1 MGSEPL
7 MRAFGKLTPFDEALK
22 MSLEISIPIERT
34 EKVKLEDALG
44 RVHAQELISPLN
56 VPDYTRAAMDGYALI
71 ADNTSSASGDMKVSL
86 KIIGEIFAGD
96 PANHAL
102 SQGECFKIAT
112 GGMLPGGANAV
123 IPFEDIEE
131 RPDSIALDTP
141 VPEGSCLGLVGEDIK
156 EGDVILKSETLL
168 HSAHIGAAASVGTAE
183 LLCYAKPVV
192 AIAVSGDEIV
202 EVGGE
207 LGVGQVYDTN
217 SYTLSAVISKAGGK
231 AEKLPIVRDSVEN
244 IEKAIQSSNAD
255 IITFTGGS
263 SVGEKD
269 LIVDAIKNLGEVIYH
284 GITAKP
290 GKPGLLGKVGDSLVV
305 GMPGYPTS
313 CLTIANVLLSPMIRK
328 ISRNRPAEYNAEVE
342 VELGETITAKSESH
356 QIVTVKIENGKAIP
370 VFKGSSVITS
380 MSNAD
385 GYVELPNGISEL
397 KAGELVRVTLL

>member
-1 MGSEPL
+1 

-22 MSLEISIPIERT
+22 MSLDVSIPIERT

-44 RVHAQELISPLN
+44 RVNAQELISPLN

-71 ADNTSSASGDMKVSL
+71 ADDTSSASGNLKVSL
-86 KIIGEIFAGD
+86 RIIGEIFAGD
-96 PANHAL
+96 PANHVL

-112 GGMLPGGANAV
+112 GGMLPQGANAV

-131 RPDSIALDTP
+131 RPDSIALETP
-141 VPEGSCLGLVGEDIK
+141 VPEGSCIGLAGEDIK

-168 HSAHIGAAASVGTAE
+168 HSAHIGAAASVGISE

-269 LIVDAIKNLGEVIYH
+269 LIVDAIENLGEVIYH

-313 CLTIANVLLSPMIRK
+313 CLTIANVLLAPMIRK
-328 ISRNRPAEYNAEVE
+328 ISRSGPAEYNAEVE

-356 QIVTVKIENGKAIP
+356 QIVTVKIEDGKAHP
-370 VFKGSSVITS
+370 VYKGSSVITS

-385 GYVELPNGISEL
+385 GYVELPNGVSEL
-397 KAGELVRVTLL
+397 KAGEMVRVTLL

>member
-1 MGSEPL
+1 

-22 MSLEISIPIERT
+22 KSLEVSIPIERT

-44 RVHAQELISPLN
+44 RVHAEELISALN
-56 VPDYTRAAMDGYALI
+56 VPDYTRAAMDGYALMS
-71 ADNTSSASGDMKVSL
+71 DDTSSASVDITVSL
-86 KIIGEIFAGD
+86 NMIGEIFAGD
-96 PANHAL
+96 SGKNVL
-102 SQGECFKIAT
+102 NRGECFKIAT
-112 GGMLPGGANAV
+112 GGMLPERADAV
-123 IPFEDIEE
+123 IPFEDIVE
-131 RPDSIALDTP
+131 RPDSIVLETP
-141 VPEGSCLGLVGEDIK
+141 VPEGSCLGFVGEDIK
-156 EGDVILKSETLL
+156 VGDVILRSGTLL
-168 HSAHIGAAASVGTAE
+168 HSAHIVAAASVGIPE
-183 LLCYAKPVV
+183 LKCYVKPVV

-217 SYTLSAVISKAGGK
+217 LYTLAAVISKAGGISV
-231 AEKLPIVRDSVEN
+231 KLPIVRDSVEN
-244 IEKAIQSSNAD
+244 IERAIQSSDAD

-263 SVGEKD
+263 SVGERD

-313 CLTIANVLLSPMIRK
+313 CLTIANVLLAPMIRK
-328 ISRNRPAEYNAEVE
+328 ISRNSSADYNSEIE

-356 QIVTVKIENGKAIP
+356 QIVTVKIENGKARP

-385 GYVELPNGISEL
+385 GYVELPHGVSEL
-397 KAGELVRVTLL
+397 NAGEMVRVTLL

>member
-1 MGSEPL
+1 
-7 MRAFGKLTPFDEALK
+7 MRAFGELTPFDKALK
-22 MSLEISIPIERT
+22 MSLEVSIPIERT
-34 EKVKLEDALG
+34 ERVKLEDALG

-56 VPDYTRAAMDGYALI
+56 VPDYTRAAMDGYAMV
-71 ADNTSSASGDMKVSL
+71 ADDTSSASGDMKISL
-86 KIIGEIFAGD
+86 RIIGEIFAGD
-96 PANHAL
+96 SAKNVL
-102 SQGECFKIAT
+102 SRGDCFKIAT
-112 GGMLPGGANAV
+112 GGMLPDGADAV

-131 RPDSIALDTP
+131 QPDSIVLGTP

-168 HSAHIGAAASVGTAE
+168 HSAHIGAAASVGISE
-183 LLCYAKPVV
+183 LECYAKPVV

-217 SYTLSAVISKAGGK
+217 SYTLSAVISKAGGRS
-231 AEKLPIVRDSVEN
+231 EKLPIVRDNVEN

-269 LIVDAIKNLGEVIYH
+269 LIVDAIENLGEVIYH

-290 GKPGLLGKVGDSLVV
+290 GKPGLLGKVGSSLVV

-313 CLTIANVLLSPMIRK
+313 CLTIANVLLAPMIRK
-328 ISRNRPAEYNAEVE
+328 ISRNRPVEYNSEVE

-385 GYVELPNGISEL
+385 GYVELPNGVTEL
-397 KAGELVRVTLL
+397 KAGEKVRITLL

>member
-1 MGSEPL
+1 

-22 MSLEISIPIERT
+22 MSLDVSIPIERT

-71 ADNTSSASGDMKVSL
+71 ADDTSSASGNMKVSL
-86 KIIGEIFAGD
+86 RIIGEIFAGD
-96 PANHAL
+96 PANHVL

-112 GGMLPGGANAV
+112 GGMLPQGANAV

-131 RPDSIALDTP
+131 RPDSIALETP
-141 VPEGSCLGLVGEDIK
+141 VPEGSCIGLAGEDIK

-168 HSAHIGAAASVGTAE
+168 HSAHIGAAASVGISE

-231 AEKLPIVRDSVEN
+231 AEKLPIVRDSVDN

-269 LIVDAIKNLGEVIYH
+269 LIVDAIENLGEVIYH

-313 CLTIANVLLSPMIRK
+313 CLTIANVLLAPMIRK
-328 ISRNRPAEYNAEVE
+328 ISRSRPAEYNAEVE

-356 QIVTVKIENGKAIP
+356 QIVTVKIEDGKAHP
-370 VFKGSSVITS
+370 VYKGSSVITS

-385 GYVELPNGISEL
+385 GYVELPNGVSEL
-397 KAGELVRVTLL
+397 KAGEMVRVTLL

>member
-1 MGSEPL
+1 

-22 MSLEISIPIERT
+22 MSLEVSTPIERT

-44 RVHAQELISPLN
+44 RVHAEELISPLN

-71 ADNTSSASGDMKVSL
+71 SDDTSSASGDISVSL
-86 KIIGEIFAGD
+86 RIIGEIFAGD
-96 PANHAL
+96 SSKKVLAK
-102 SQGECFKIAT
+102 GECFKIAT
-112 GGMLPGGANAV
+112 GGMLPAVANAV
-123 IPFEDIEE
+123 IPFEDITEQ
-131 RPDSIALDTP
+131 PDSIVLETP
-141 VPEGSCLGLVGEDIK
+141 VPEGSCLGLLGEDIK
-156 EGDVILKSETLL
+156 IGEVILKRETLL
-168 HSAHIGAAASVGTAE
+168 HSAHIGAAASVGISE
-183 LLCYAKPVV
+183 LKCFAKPVV

-202 EVGGE
+202 EVGE
-207 LGVGQVYDTN
+207 KLGAGQVYDTN
-217 SYTLSAVISKAGGK
+217 SYTLSAVISKAGGV
-231 AEKLPIVRDSVEN
+231 AVKLPIVRDSVEN
-244 IEKAIQSSNAD
+244 IEKAIESSDAD

-313 CLTIANVLLSPMIRK
+313 CLTIANVLLAPMIRK
-328 ISRNRPAEYNAEVE
+328 ISRNRSAEHHSVIE
-342 VELGETITAKSESH
+342 VELGEKLTAKSESH
-356 QIVTVKIENGKAIP
+356 QIITVKIENGIAHP

-385 GYVELPNGISEL
+385 GYVELPHGVSEIN
-397 KAGELVRVTLL
+397 AGEMVKVTLL

>member
-1 MGSEPL
+1 

-22 MSLEISIPIERT
+22 MSLEVSIPIERT

-44 RVHAQELISPLN
+44 RVHAEELISPLN

-71 ADNTSSASGDMKVSL
+71 SDDTSSASGNMIVSL
-86 KIIGEIFAGD
+86 RIIGEIYAGD
-96 PANHAL
+96 SGKKVL
-102 SQGECFKIAT
+102 TEGECFKIAT
-112 GGMLPGGANAV
+112 GGMLPAGADAV
-123 IPFEDIEE
+123 IPFEDISEQ
-131 RPDSIALDTP
+131 PDSIVLETP
-141 VPEGSCLGLVGEDIK
+141 VPEGSCLGLLGEDIK
-156 EGDVILKSETLL
+156 IGEVILKRETLL
-168 HSAHIGAAASVGTAE
+168 HSAHIGAAASVGISE
-183 LLCYAKPVV
+183 LKCFAKPVV

-202 EVGGE
+202 EVGE
-207 LGVGQVYDTN
+207 KLGAGQVYDTN
-217 SYTLSAVISKAGGK
+217 SYTLSAVISKAGGV
-231 AEKLPIVRDSVEN
+231 AVKLPIVRDSVEN
-244 IEKAIQSSNAD
+244 IERAIKSSEAD

-313 CLTIANVLLSPMIRK
+313 CLTIANVLLAPMIRK
-328 ISRNRPAEYNAEVE
+328 ISRNRSAEHHSVIE
-342 VELGETITAKSESH
+342 VELGEKLTAKSESH
-356 QIVTVKIENGKAIP
+356 QIITVKIENGIAHP

-385 GYVELPNGISEL
+385 GYVELPHGVSEID
-397 KAGELVRVTLL
+397 AGEMVKVTLL